1 VRAHCGL
8 FFLAAFGCG
17 LALLLIAFYRNLL
30 RSDAKVSQGIAA
42 NFNIKYMSYL
52 NVMFIFIIFIF
63 IVIIIFII
71 IVIIDVIIKFIVN
84 ITILVAI
91 LHEESD
97 SLTFESRNLS
107 LSWRSART
115 KALECFNWPEVAA
128 LSAKENGWETQRLLR
143 DDPLG
148 QLTGVT
154 MQDASTRH
162 RRTNKHCGKARNEPD
177 MFFLMLSVL

>member
-1 VRAHCGL
+1 ML
-8 FFLAAFGCG
+8 
-17 LALLLIAFYRNLL
+17 
-30 RSDAKVSQGIAA
+30 
-42 NFNIKYMSYL
+42 NI
-52 NVMFIFIIFIF
+52 VIFIFIF

-177 MFFLMLSVL
+177 MFFFDAFGVVKRLWIYMYYMSMALSCFITVASKPQVWARHCDSCSSCNCECCAAGARL